1 MRDPSM
7 PMANWDASIV
17 FCSDFVIRSA
27 IVICHCECKP
37 YPMTTD
43 TALIC
48 PRCELPLKEVRT
60 SGGVFW
66 ACDNCG
72 GRAATIELL
81 RNRFT
86 PESIN
91 PLWLHAMRGEGRS
104 GVPCPSCR
112 HPMIDVALSDRAEI
126 NVDVCQRCHFVWFD
140 THEIDTLVPRRPQ
153 TLAPELP
160 QKAREMLAIAEVERL
175 AKEAEGS
182 DLDSVPPDESWK
194 QIAAFLGVPVEFDTA
209 PHTRRPWAT
218 WLLGTV
224 IIAASLFAFT
234 RLHEMVTEFGLI
246 PAEATRLHG
255 LTFVT
260 SFFLHAGIIH
270 LVGNMYFL
278 FVFGDDVENFL
289 RPLRYLLLIA
299 LAAFVGDLAHIALDP
314 RSQTPCIGASGG
326 IAGVITFYA
335 LNFPRVRL
343 GFLMRWGFVWFRW
356 IRLPAWSVFVLW
368 ILFQLISALEQKA
381 GISSVSSAAHLGG
394 AAVGVVAWV
403 LWRKEKPNDEGRMT
417 KE

>member
-1 MRDPSM
+1 M
-7 PMANWDASIV
+7 
-17 FCSDFVIRSA
+17 
-27 IVICHCECKP
+27 
-37 YPMTTD
+37 
-43 TALIC
+43 
-48 PRCELPLKEVRT
+48 
-60 SGGVFW
+60 
-66 ACDNCG
+66 
-72 GRAATIELL
+72 LL
-81 RNRFT
+81 
-86 PESIN
+86 
-91 PLWLHAMRGEGRS
+91 
-104 GVPCPSCR
+104 
-112 HPMIDVALSDRAEI
+112 
-126 NVDVCQRCHFVWFD
+126 
-140 THEIDTLVPRRPQ
+140 PRRPQ
-153 TLAPELP
+153 TPAPELP

-175 AKEAEGS
+175 AKEAEDS
-182 DLDSVPPDESWK
+182 DFDSAPPDESWK
-194 QIAAFLGVPVEFDTA
+194 QIAAFLGVPVEFDTV

-234 RLHEMVTEFGLI
+234 RLHEIVTEFGLI
-246 PAEATRLHG
+246 PAEAMRLHG

-326 IAGVITFYA
+326 IAGAITFYA

-368 ILFQLISALEQKA
+368 IFFQLIGALEQKA

-394 AAVGVVAWV
+394 AAVGIIAWL